1 MKITME
7 SINETL
13 KGKLQSL
20 VSYLCQITKGFETI
34 AEDIECTNLKTAIFA
49 LSVET
54 KQYAEEISNQL
65 HELNIIIP
73 LTATDQLWKKIETD
87 IHEQA
92 SFSKGGEIVAL
103 CNNCEIYFNKFYE
116 DILQEYFPLKN
127 FKDIITYQLY
137 ATRFSFM
144 KIRLLNTL
152 RFSNKTSVD

>member
-13 KGKLQSL
+13 NGKLQSL

-49 LSVET
+49 LSVEA